1 MLVIVRRH
9 FWLVGAI
16 AFLACALL
24 AWSGFE
30 QLVQARR
37 IEAPAFDPVPSRP
50 ARAPASRP
58 TKDGDA
64 MVARN
69 MFCSTCTAAPEPG
82 PGVPEDGI
90 PLTSLPL
97 ELVAT
102 SLASRPTYSFATIR
116 NRNSGEQGGYWIGDT
131 IPGAGK
137 LEAISGADAVF
148 TNKASGRLERVT
160 LLAAPAPAPA
170 VADNGRGPAARPDAA
185 ANPYAD
191 RVRVVGENHYEVD
204 RKLVGE
210 LVSNPAA
217 QRSVRFAPSMEG
229 GEIQGFKLL
238 YARRNSIAT
247 AIGLQ
252 RGDVLHEVGGH
263 QLTSANSAL
272 EAYAALQSQSRVTA
286 TVLRNGKP
294 VTLTLDLR

>member
-24 AWSGFE
+24 AWSGAE

-37 IEAPAFDPVPSRP
+37 IEAPAFEPVPSGP
-50 ARAPASRP
+50 VRAPASRP

-102 SLASRPTYSFATIR
+102 SLASRPASSFATIR
-116 NRNSGEQGGYWIGDT
+116 NRDSGEQGGYWIGDA

-148 TNKASGRLERVT
+148 TRKQSGRLERVT
-160 LLAAPAPAPA
+160 LLAPEAPV
-170 VADNGRGPAARPDAA
+170 VADNGRRPAGKPNP

-191 RVRVVGENHYEVD
+191 RVRAVGDNHYEID
-204 RKLVGE
+204 RKLIGE

-217 QRSVRFAPSMEG
+217 QRSVRFAPHMEG

-247 AIGLQ
+247 AIGLR
-252 RGDVLHEVGGH
+252 RGDILHEVGGH